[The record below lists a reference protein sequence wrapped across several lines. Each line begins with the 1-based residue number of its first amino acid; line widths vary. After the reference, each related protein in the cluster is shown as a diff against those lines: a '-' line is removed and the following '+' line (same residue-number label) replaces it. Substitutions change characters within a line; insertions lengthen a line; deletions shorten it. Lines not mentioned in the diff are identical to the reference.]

1 MRPRP
6 RATAKI
12 HLIGAAA
19 ALLLAAGCGGSP
31 ATAKQA
37 ATPGATP
44 GPRSAFTDCLRKNGV
59 TLPSGR
65 PSGRPSERPS
75 GRPSGGAGG
84 FQRSMSPEQQK
95 AFEACRSLM
104 PGGGAFG
111 RDSSAMRAFQA
122 CLGDHGVKLPAGR
135 GQGPAGTPAPGAT
148 PAPGGGPGR
157 GLRGLKTS
165 DPKVAAALKI
175 CRPLL
180 PTGAPAPAP
189 S

>member
-12 HLIGAAA
+12 YLIGAAA
-19 ALLLAAGCGGSP
+19 TLLLAAGCGGSS

-44 GPRSAFTDCLRKNGV
+44 GPRSAFNDCLRKNGV
-59 TLPSGR
+59 TLPSG
-65 PSGRPSERPS
+65 RPS

-104 PGGGAFG
+104 PNGGAFG
-111 RDSSAMRAFQA
+111 RDPSAMQAYQA
-122 CLGDHGVKLPAGR
+122 CLRDHGVKLPAGR
-135 GQGPAGTPAPGAT
+135 GQTPAGTPAPGAT
-148 PAPGGGPGR
+148 PAPNGAQGPDGGGPGR

-165 DPKVAAALKI
+165 DPKVAAALKT

-180 PTGAPAPAP
+180 PTGAPTPAP